1 MSFNRRRRSILEGSC
16 LQLLGVASN
25 HWRGAACSSLGVASN
40 HWRGAACSSLGV
52 ASNHWR
58 GAACSSLGV
67 CKQPLEGSCLQLLGG
82 CKQPLEGSCLQLPGR
97 CQQPLEGSCLQLLG
111 VASNHW
117 RGAACSSWALPAT
130 IGGELLAV
138 PSHVI
143 RGSFLTLITTEVWS
157 GIGDSTGFK
166 YLLVKG
172 WEFFRVPCANGRKP
186 PWPPDGGSGVEQ
198 AKVVADR

>member
-1 MSFNRRRRSILEGSC
+1 MPIKRLIDPRRMR
-16 LQLLGVASN
+16 
-25 HWRGAACSSLGVASN
+25 
-40 HWRGAACSSLGV
+40 
-52 ASNHWR
+52 
-58 GAACSSLGV
+58 
-67 CKQPLEGSCLQLLGG
+67 K
-82 CKQPLEGSCLQLPGR
+82 
-97 CQQPLEGSCLQLLG
+97 
-111 VASNHW
+111 
-117 RGAACSSWALPAT
+117 ALPRGFGW
-130 IGGELLAV
+130 IDHRLLREGYISRCSPQAV